1 MVLELL
7 KNLQQ
12 CAVYTDTPNFETNRK
27 LWNAYAQSW
36 ATDAEWVQRMSKD
49 VSKPSAELAFVGD
62 EWSDAESLTEVL
74 KEWLFPH
81 LATTQT
87 VAEIG
92 SGGGRV
98 AAQVAE
104 KVGRLVCFDISE
116 TMLKTAQKKLQEMH
130 GNVDFHLLQGDA
142 PYPAR
147 FHETFDVVYS
157 FDVFVHMDLHEM
169 RHTLTCIQS
178 ILRPGGLLFV
188 SFANLLAPEGWRRF
202 ARQKHYSEVPL
213 ATHRL
218 PRAGE
223 LHTAEG
229 EHLPLS
235 GSAGLGAEGVT
246 QRVTQRRNNRGF
258 DVQEDW
264 RKGSGVKVI
273 QPAVPVQE
281 PVKPL
286 EEHIRWLEEL
296 RGKLQGELKTRSEE
310 EWATQVDTPS
320 VPEPFRSP
328 ALL

>member
-1 MVLELL
+1 MEYQRREGETHEAHALRLLEI
-7 KNLQQ
+7 LQGRDPPQ
-12 CAVYTDTPNFETNRK
+12 QKE
-27 LWNAYAQSW
+27 
-36 ATDAEWVQRMSKD
+36 AE
-49 VSKPSAELAFVGD
+49 E
-62 EWSDAESLTEVL
+62 
-74 KEWLFPH
+74 
-81 LATTQT
+81 
-87 VAEIG
+87 
-92 SGGGRV
+92 
-98 AAQVAE
+98 VAE

-202 ARQKHYSEVPL
+202 ARQKHYS
-213 ATHRL
+213 
-218 PRAGE
+218 
-223 LHTAEG
+223 
-229 EHLPLS
+229 
-235 GSAGLGAEGVT
+235 
-246 QRVTQRRNNRGF
+246 
-258 DVQEDW
+258 
-264 RKGSGVKVI
+264 
-273 QPAVPVQE
+273 
-281 PVKPL
+281 
-286 EEHIRWLEEL
+286 
-296 RGKLQGELKTRSEE
+296 LQGELKTRSEE